1 MAKPTSL
8 AAQVSK
14 QSKEKLLAEAK
25 EDAKLARAETPLGKV
40 RVRLV
45 RPFYDAEGRY
55 HPAGPALL
63 DEGNVPSSAKVLRK
77 AEVAEATPEAE
88 ESTED

>member
-45 RPFYDAEGRY
+45 RPFYDSEGRY

-77 AEVAEATPEAE
+77 GTPPEAQAPE
-88 ESTED
+88 PDPED